1 MALSAAQIQ
10 RILGL
15 RGRLHPDIPDHVP
28 TPTELRLQL
37 DRVLARGGRLGDP
50 GRHSG

>member
-1 MALSAAQIQ
+1 VALSAAQVQ

>member
-1 MALSAAQIQ
+1 MTLTAAQVQ
-10 RILGL
+10 RILSFRGQL
-15 RGRLHPDIPDHVP
+15 RRGIPAEVP
-28 TPTELRLQL
+28 TPTERRLQL

>member
-1 MALSAAQIQ
+1 VALSAAQVQ

-15 RGRLHPDIPDHVP
+15 RGRLHPMSPDHVP
-28 TPTELRLQL
+28 TPTVLHLQL
-37 DRVLARGGRLGDP
+37 DRVLARDGRLGDP